1 MNKTNKRII
10 KFVENIMKGW
20 KISITVDTVNGKE
33 QLEPINIKRGILL
46 VKLFAL
52 CLDPIAWAIRGHKGY
67 QLTHD
72 RTMKITHLLFVDDLK
87 LYAKSE
93 NKISVVTKKVK
104 EMYEDIGISWGL
116 EKCASLHVVRGK
128 VSKSEDLPIGAKDSI
143 SVMEASNKYKFLR
156 KYENFEQLDKFTF
169 QQAEEEYL
177 RRLNVIWSSPLSVP
191 RKLTACIVF
200 AMPALEYFMGTSD
213 WLIADIQ
220 NLDRKSRKVVEM
232 HQGKHISESI
242 AMLYLPQ
249 KCGGRGFKSVEDTN
263 KISKIKVAHHINISK
278 DSRMK
283 LVRSFQHYKSKKN
296 FKSTFVEATKY
307 AKEHFK
313 ADLSFLEA
321 KCVIKYE
328 QERVEIKDDNYK
340 LIQRRLG
347 SILQRL
353 YEERVRNQP
362 WLEFYTVSILD
373 NDEISKNSRNIF
385 QSWKNIPDIVLST
398 NESIKQQL
406 LPTKAYSKYNLKME
420 TANTTCSLCKQA
432 EETVAHLLCS
442 CAALSQTFYKA
453 QHDRMLRPVYHL
465 IQAKVEF
472 DGNNRGVPCT
482 NKRYLL
488 QASKMIMQRLCGTY
502 RCI

>member
-1 MNKTNKRII
+1 M
-10 KFVENIMKGW
+10 
-20 KISITVDTVNGKE
+20 
-33 QLEPINIKRGILL
+33 
-46 VKLFAL
+46 
-52 CLDPIAWAIRGHKGY
+52 
-67 QLTHD
+67 
-72 RTMKITHLLFVDDLK
+72 
-87 LYAKSE
+87 
-93 NKISVVTKKVK
+93 TKKVK
-104 EMYEDIGISWGL
+104 EMYEYIGMPWGL

-128 VSKSEDLPIGAKDSI
+128 VSKSEDLPIGARDSV
-143 SVMEASNKYKFLR
+143 SVVEASDKYKFLG
-156 KYENFEQLDKFTF
+156 KYENFEQLDNFTF

-232 HQGKHISESI
+232 HKGKHISESI

-249 KCGGRGFKSVEDTN
+249 KCGGRGFKSVEDTY

-313 ADLSFLEA
+313 ADLSFLEE
-321 KCVIKYE
+321 KSVIKYE
-328 QERVEIKDDNYK
+328 QERAEIKDDHYK

-362 WLEFYTVSILD
+362 WLGFYTVSILD
-373 NDEISKNSRNIF
+373 NEENIKEQQKHFSKLEKHPR
-385 QSWKNIPDIVLST
+385 
-398 NESIKQQL
+398 
-406 LPTKAYSKYNLKME
+406 YSFIDK
-420 TANTTCSLCKQA
+420 
-432 EETVAHLLCS
+432 
-442 CAALSQTFYKA
+442 
-453 QHDRMLRPVYHL
+453 
-465 IQAKVEF
+465 
-472 DGNNRGVPCT
+472 
-482 NKRYLL
+482 
-488 QASKMIMQRLCGTY
+488 
-502 RCI
+502 